1 MMRIGVLTVA
11 LMVMLPA
18 RGAAEWQI
26 RPFLGVT
33 FGGSTTFVD
42 ATQAVGGPNVVIGAN
57 GALLGNVFGVE
68 ADFSLAPGFFR
79 SGDQNLVQSNGVT
92 TLTGNAII
100 SMPRHL
106 TEFTLGPYF
115 VVGAGL
121 MHVHIDQLPIFDS
134 LSVARTLPAMDI
146 GGGVTGNVSERFG
159 LNWDARYFWSVGGDE
174 LRGVSV
180 APEELSFWRA
190 VMALVIRY

>member
-1 MMRIGVLTVA
+1 MMRAGLLALTLVVFGSA
-11 LMVMLPA
+11 ET
-18 RGAAEWQI
+18 AAEWQI

-33 FGGSTTFVD
+33 FGSETTFVD
-42 ATQAVGGPNVVIGAN
+42 AAQAAGSPNVVIGAN
-57 GALLGNVFGVE
+57 GALLGDVVGVE
-68 ADFSLAPGFFR
+68 VDFSRAPGFFR
-79 SGDQNLVQSNGVT
+79 SGDQNLVQGNNVT
-92 TLTGNAII
+92 TLTGNLII

-115 VVGAGL
+115 VAGAGL
-121 MHVHIDQLPIFDS
+121 MHVHIDQFLDV

-146 GGGVTGNVSERFG
+146 GGGVTGNLSQRFG
-159 LNWDARYFWSVGGDE
+159 LNWDVRYFWSVGGDE

-190 VMALVIRY
+190 IMAIVIRY

>member
-1 MMRIGVLTVA
+1 MMRASLMA
-11 LMVMLPA
+11 LGLLVFGSA
-18 RGAAEWQI
+18 EAAAEWQI

-33 FGGSTTFVD
+33 FGGETTFVD
-42 ATQAVGGPNVVIGAN
+42 AAQAAGNFNVVLGVNA
-57 GALLGNVFGVE
+57 ALLGDVFGVE
-68 ADFSLAPGFFR
+68 ADFSRAPGFFN
-79 SGDQNLVQSNGVT
+79 SGDQNLVQGNAVT

-100 SMPRHL
+100 SLPRHL

-121 MHVHIDQLPIFDS
+121 MHVHIDQFLDV

-146 GGGVTGNVSERFG
+146 GGGVTGNLSQRFA

-174 LRGVSV
+174 LHGVSV

-190 VMALVIRY
+190 IMAIVIRY